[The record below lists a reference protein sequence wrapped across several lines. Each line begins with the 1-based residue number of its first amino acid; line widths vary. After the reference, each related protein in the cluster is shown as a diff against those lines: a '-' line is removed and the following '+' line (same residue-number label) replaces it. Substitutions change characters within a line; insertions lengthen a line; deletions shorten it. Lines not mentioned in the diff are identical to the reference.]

1 MLKQA
6 QIEDINDLNY
16 YYITTIAG
24 AQIQTLI
31 NKNIIQLA
39 LFEDE
44 LMEVEHLENEKTIRY
59 IIRRNPVR
67 ALEIKAS
74 RTSKIET
81 ITKKIKEQIKMYSL
95 FRYNALT
102 HHILCSYP
110 SCTPGI
116 LKIKSTRY
124 SIHI

>member
-44 LMEVEHLENEKTIRY
+44 LMEVEHLENEKIIRY

-95 FRYNALT
+95 FRYNAL
-102 HHILCSYP
+102 
-110 SCTPGI
+110 
-116 LKIKSTRY
+116 
-124 SIHI
+124 SITFCAAIHPVLQAF